1 MSLELRM
8 KSHQEM
14 GVAAQG
20 FRGKHRVFLDSEWSH
35 TQILPLAGI
44 KSYFREFIYIN
55 PVCMFALVMSH
66 PSALPGSL
74 SMSDGRFIPASHL
87 EGRRLSRT

>member
-8 KSHQEM
+8 KSRQEM

-44 KSYFREFIYIN
+44 VLFQRVYIHKPRVYVRFGN
-55 PVCMFALVMSH
+55 ESSKRIARVPQHERWKVCS
-66 PSALPGSL
+66 
-74 SMSDGRFIPASHL
+74 
-87 EGRRLSRT
+87 